1 MTERKLTEEEAAELQ
16 ALRALALG
24 ERPATTF
31 PNDAVDDGDYGR
43 RAAGVPNS
51 ERAQMGLSL
60 SKRKP

>member
-1 MTERKLTEEEAAELQ
+1 MTARKLTEEEAAEIE
-16 ALRALALG
+16 ALRLLSG

-31 PNDAVDDGDYGR
+31 PNEAVDDGDYSR

-51 ERAQMGLSL
+51 ERAQMGLGL

>member
-1 MTERKLTEEEAAELQ
+1 MTARKLTEEEAAEMQ

-31 PNDAVDDGDYGR
+31 PNEAVDDGDYSR

-60 SKRKP
+60 FKRKP